1 MDSSRC
7 LGKQKPGS
15 RETGS
20 NILAKITITM
30 LIYFLLLNAPN
41 TANGIGYTQDWLRG
55 DEVGDRDQAHV
66 HEGLRLAD
74 RTGWG
79 GGGGAGKEDGPGT
92 PEYVVEYVV

>member
-7 LGKQKPGS
+7 LRKQKPGS

-41 TANGIGYTQDWLRG
+41 TANGIGYTQVTLVSVSTIIKIIERKLR
-55 DEVGDRDQAHV
+55 
-66 HEGLRLAD
+66 
-74 RTGWG
+74 
-79 GGGGAGKEDGPGT
+79 
-92 PEYVVEYVV
+92 